1 MTYLC
6 TNDLYCTNSET
17 FDSVE
22 DFRAYCSASFG
33 EEPNIEPRNFAA
45 EWIDTDTGE
54 VVLVALDQTT
64 DTKGYEAAFALGGWT
79 SECATSP
86 KPSAARIP
94 SWLLAGSDEGG
105 WEPAGHDASPRP
117 GYIYRLM
124 RGCQTS
130 GGPRRAAAQ
139 YYRRVKRRVEA

>member
-1 MTYLC
+1 MTIYTC
-6 TNDLYCTNSET
+6 TN
-17 FDSVE
+17 
-22 DFRAYCSASFG
+22 G
-33 EEPNIEPRNFAA
+33 K
-45 EWIDTDTGE
+45 
-54 VVLVALDQTT
+54 TT
-64 DTKGYEAAFALGGWT
+64 DTKGYQAACALGGWT
-79 SECATSP
+79 SECANSP
-86 KPSAARIP
+86 KPSSARIP
-94 SWLLAGSDEGG
+94 SWLLAESDEGG